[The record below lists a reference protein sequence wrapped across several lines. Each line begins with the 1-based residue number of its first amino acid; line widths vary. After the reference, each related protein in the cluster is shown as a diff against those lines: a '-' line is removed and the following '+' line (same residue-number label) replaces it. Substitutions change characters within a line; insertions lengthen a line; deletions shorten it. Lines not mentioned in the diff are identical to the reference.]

1 MLDVMPS
8 TSLSEP
14 AAGQVR
20 FVIDNEN
27 PGGWSGNSSQAIMF
41 SLAAAFVLSYSET
54 EVSFYFEI
62 ISADA
67 YIWSNT
73 ELRFVANMSLET
85 LLSLPLEQQI
95 GQFFY
100 VGLPGPEL
108 NADTRALIREVQP
121 GGVII
126 FGRNVASGRQ
136 LRELLDGVREL
147 VPTNP
152 LLGVDQE
159 GGLVDRLRKIFT
171 PMPSARTI
179 REHGDLAGSR
189 ALGRITGEAL
199 RLLGFNMNFA
209 PVMSIMTDER
219 DLLSNGLYSRSFGRS
234 PGEVLGYTT
243 VYLRGLQE
251 TGIVA
256 CLKHFPGIGAGEV
269 DSHEQM
275 PMVSLTHD
283 DLMAQDLAPYIELFQ
298 RKDDRVRCV
307 MVSHG
312 GFPNIDILKGVTGGL
327 LEPASLSHNIV
338 TTLLCKE
345 LGYQHLVLTDDLEM
359 GAISKHCD
367 IEAAAVR
374 AFLAG
379 NDMMLI
385 CAHAEMIRRG
395 YESLLR
401 VAQDNRLPKDR
412 LRGSL
417 KRIAA
422 LKSITKSPPAFDPE
436 KFDELAEE
444 TTTLNAKL
452 NY

>member
-1 MLDVMPS
+1 
-8 TSLSEP
+8 
-14 AAGQVR
+14 
-20 FVIDNEN
+20 
-27 PGGWSGNSSQAIMF
+27 
-41 SLAAAFVLSYSET
+41 
-54 EVSFYFEI
+54 
-62 ISADA
+62 
-67 YIWSNT
+67 
-73 ELRFVANMSLET
+73 MSLET

-100 VGLPGPEL
+100 IGLGGPEIDPD
-108 NADTRALIREVQP
+108 ARALIEEVQP

-126 FGRNVASGRQ
+126 FGRNVVGPQQ
-136 LRELLDGVREL
+136 LRDLLDGVREL
-147 VPTNP
+147 LPNNP

-179 REHGDLAGSR
+179 REHGDLAGAR

-251 TGIVA
+251 TGIVG

-275 PMVSLTHD
+275 PMVSLSHD
-283 DLMAQDLAPYIELFQ
+283 DLMAQDLAPYIELFG
-298 RKDDRVRCV
+298 RRDDRVRCV

-312 GFPNIDILKGVTGGL
+312 GFPNIDMRKGITGGL
-327 LEPASLSHNIV
+327 LAPASLSHNIV
-338 TTLLCKE
+338 TNLLRQE
-345 LGYQHLVLTDDLEM
+345 LGYQHLVVTDDLEM
-359 GAISKHCD
+359 GAISKHCE
-367 IEAAAVR
+367 IEPAVVR

-385 CAHAEMIRRG
+385 CAHPGIIRRG
-395 YESLLR
+395 YQALLAAAR
-401 VAQDNRLPKDR
+401 DGKLPKER
-412 LRGSL
+412 LRSSL

-422 LKSITKSPPAFDPE
+422 MKTLIKPAPEFDVQ
-436 KFDELAEE
+436 KFQTLSEE
-444 TTTLNAKL
+444 TAALNEKL
-452 NY
+452 NYKYGGTIT

>member
-1 MLDVMPS
+1 
-8 TSLSEP
+8 
-14 AAGQVR
+14 
-20 FVIDNEN
+20 
-27 PGGWSGNSSQAIMF
+27 
-41 SLAAAFVLSYSET
+41 
-54 EVSFYFEI
+54 
-62 ISADA
+62 
-67 YIWSNT
+67 
-73 ELRFVANMSLET
+73 MSLES

-100 VGLPGPEL
+100 IGLAGTEL
-108 NADTRALIREVQP
+108 DADTRALIQEVQP

-126 FGRNVASGRQ
+126 FGRNVAGPQQ
-136 LRELLDGVREL
+136 LRDLLDGVREL
-147 VPTNP
+147 LPTPP

-179 REHGDLAGSR
+179 REHGDLAASR

-251 TGIVA
+251 TGIVG
-256 CLKHFPGIGAGEV
+256 CLKHFPGIGAGEI

-275 PMVSLTHD
+275 PMVTLTHD
-283 DLMAQDLAPYIELFQ
+283 DLVAQDLAPYIELFQ

-312 GFPNIDILKGVTGGL
+312 GFPNIDITKGVTGGL
-327 LEPASLSHNIV
+327 LAPASLSPNIV
-338 TTLLCKE
+338 TNLLREE
-345 LGYQHLVLTDDLEM
+345 LGYQHLVVTDDLEM
-359 GAISKHCD
+359 GAIARHCE
-367 IEAAAVR
+367 IEPAVVR

-385 CAHAEMIRRG
+385 CARPDIIRRG
-395 YESLLR
+395 YHSLLD
-401 VAQDNRLPKDR
+401 VARNGRLPKDR
-412 LRGSL
+412 MRSSL

-422 LKSITKSPPAFDPE
+422 MKSIVKTPPAFDAE
-436 KFDELAEE
+436 KFQQLSDE
-444 TTTLNAKL
+444 TTALNAKL
-452 NY
+452 NYKYGGTIG